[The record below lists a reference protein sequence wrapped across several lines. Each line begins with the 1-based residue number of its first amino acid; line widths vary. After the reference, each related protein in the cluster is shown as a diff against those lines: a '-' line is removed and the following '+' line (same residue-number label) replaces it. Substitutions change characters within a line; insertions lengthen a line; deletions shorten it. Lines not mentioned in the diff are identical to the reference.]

1 MVGISPRHQGC
12 KPERKFMLEN
22 IFTAVTTMV
31 AVGLAV
37 GISTTARNVMDRA
50 AGIRRGRSR

>member
-1 MVGISPRHQGC
+1 
-12 KPERKFMLEN
+12 MLEN